1 MQEREALLL
10 VKQRYEQLFWQ
21 GCVREYINIGYD
33 PSLSVDP
40 LVPGDAPGTYYWPD
54 LDYTNLSRSCWDS
67 ANHYNRILRLLCQDG
82 KEKIETDEVYRERV
96 IGTVRYWLVHD
107 FINPNWWH
115 NDIGTPNH
123 MTALGLMLWEYLPDD
138 MKEGMVALAARGSMK
153 TRTDIPK
160 WTGANLI
167 WGISNSIRHALMT
180 EDEELLRVAA
190 ARAEQEI
197 YAGHTEGIQDDGS
210 FCQHGPRWYSGG
222 YGSNFTFDLSQ
233 LAYVFAGTPY
243 AFSKE
248 KIDILLLHVLDGQRN
263 MMHHGYFD
271 YNGVGREFTRRRAVH
286 SRIIHFGVELLCRIE
301 DIARRDELLAFRDE
315 NARGVAVTDEGNSAT
330 RHYPKVSYLA
340 HNKNGTHIGI
350 KCHAP
355 GQYDME
361 VCNAEGHLCYNMS
374 YGTRTCFMRRGDEY
388 LDVNPIFDFA
398 HMPGTTARL
407 ETDDQLK
414 VRMDW
419 WCLPLPNDHTGG
431 RTVGD
436 RGIIFERP
444 EHDGIRATV
453 SFFAFDGK
461 MVALGADIRDE
472 SPEKGALTTTVD
484 QCRARDMQ
492 WSEDGRSVH
501 HGEFTYYNL
510 DENTELCAN
519 ITHRE
524 GSWTRNSYE
533 EPLTHEEGELFCAYI
548 PVKEQGASYA
558 YAVCPRGQA
567 HGVKVLCNTAACQ
580 AILLSDGTV
589 MAVFHEDGECT
600 IGARTLIGKAR
611 ECRIEKVI
619 ENKE

>member
-1 MQEREALLL
+1 MTQEMQALAL
-10 VKQRYEQLFWQ
+10 VKERYVKLLWQ

-33 PSLSVDP
+33 ASLTTER
-40 LVPGDAPGTYYWPD
+40 LVPGDEPGTYYWSD
-54 LDYTNLSRSCWDS
+54 IDYKDMSRSCWGS
-67 ANHYNRILRLLCQDG
+67 ANHYNRLLRMLCQDG
-82 KEKIETDEVYRERV
+82 RERIETDADYRDK
-96 IGTVRYWLVHD
+96 ILGGVRYWLVKD

-123 MTALGLMLWEYLPDD
+123 MTALGLMLWDLLPDD
-138 MKEGMVALAARGSMK
+138 MREGMAALAARGSMK

-167 WGISNSIRHALMT
+167 WGVSNSLRHALMT
-180 EDEELLRVAA
+180 DDVALLYAA
-190 ARAEQEI
+190 AKRAEDEI

-233 LAYVFAGTPY
+233 LAYVLAGTPC

-248 KIDILLLHVLDGQRN
+248 KMDILLTHVLDGQRN

-286 SRIIHFGVELLCRIE
+286 SRIIHYGVDLLCRIE
-301 DIARRDELLAFRDE
+301 GIARHDELVAFRDE
-315 NARGVAVTDEGNSAT
+315 NALGAVVAASDYSAT

-355 GQYDME
+355 GQFDME

-388 LDVNPIFDFA
+388 LDVNPIYDFA

-419 WCLPLPNDHTGG
+419 WCVPLPNDHTGG
-431 RTVGD
+431 MTQGD
-436 RGIIFERP
+436 RGIIYERP
-444 EHDGIRATV
+444 EHDGITAMV
-453 SFFAFDGK
+453 SFFAFDSQL
-461 MVALGADIRDE
+461 VALGADIQDAE
-472 SPEKGALTTTVD
+472 PQKGALTTTLN
-484 QCRARDMQ
+484 QCRACDMQ
-492 WSEDGRSVH
+492 WSPDGQSVH
-501 HGEFTYYNL
+501 HGEFSYHNL
-510 DENTELCAN
+510 DKSTRLCAE
-519 ITHRE
+519 ITHRT
-524 GSWTRNSYE
+524 GSWKRNSYE
-533 EPLTHEEGELFCAYI
+533 EPETYEEGDLFCAYI
-548 PVKEQGASYA
+548 PVEKPGDGYA
-558 YAVCPRGQA
+558 YAVTPRGMTPSLQ
-567 HGVKVLCNTAACQ
+567 VISNTPDCQ
-580 AILLSDGTV
+580 AILLSDGTL
-589 MAVFHEDGECT
+589 MAVFHTDCEIT
-600 IGARTLIGKAR
+600 VK
-611 ECRIEKVI
+611 
-619 ENKE
+619 NKTVSGCAKQCMIVTV